1 MPPKKRQRLSISDE
15 TNQNMLKERG
25 WTLETKN
32 QRKTRYKPSFI
43 SGARNLGKINLLNEL
58 DYFKL
63 FWTND
68 ILEHTSNGT
77 SNKLS
82 EDGLQTVSLEEMNK
96 YLAIELTMG
105 FVRFPKMIQHWTES
119 PFYGTKFISD
129 LMGRNRWKQIHSHI
143 DLDVNFIQEKLR
155 QSFKNYWRP
164 FPHLAVDEGM
174 IPFEGRYKYKQH
186 IFGKPRDSGIKYYNM
201 NDEKGFVCDLWIYQG
216 GH

>member
-1 MPPKKRQRLSISDE
+1 MPPKKRQRLSVSDE
-15 TNQNMLKERG
+15 TNQNILKEKG

-43 SGARNLGKINLLNEL
+43 SGPGNLGKINLLNEL

-143 DLDVNFIQEKLR
+143 HVDVNFIQEKLR

-164 FPHLAVDEGM
+164 FSHLAVDEGM
-174 IPFEGRYKYKQH
+174 IPFEGRDKYKQH
-186 IFGKPRDSGIKYYNM
+186 IFGKPRDTGIKYYNM
-201 NDEKGFVCDLWIYQG
+201 ADEKGFVCDL
-216 GH
+216 